1 MNYDILD
8 IDRQLRLKLSDT
20 NKIPGY
26 HSEISRLEEIVKN
39 GYSSEKVKEDLI
51 YRIEYLKLEINK
63 IQSQTDLNFYIMES
77 SMLIEK
83 YRELLSK
90 PVKVSFFGK
99 KVDNTLDIKE
109 RVDLIQAYISI
120 VKKYDKNFNTSIL
133 GKPSVDVTCPVC
145 KFSTEFDVFDNQIS
159 ICINCGNQTDVS
171 SDISSFK
178 DANRINIS
186 SKYTYERRVH
196 FRDCINQFQSKQNSN
211 IPDSVFN
218 SVENQLQSHGLLN
231 NLESGILA
239 RFSRITREHIYL
251 FLKET
256 GNSKY
261 YEDTFLIHYKL
272 TGKPR
277 NDISHLEQKLVEDFD
292 VLTALYDKKFKYDK
306 KIERKSF
313 INTQYVLFQLLRR
326 HKYPCRKEDFNILK
340 TLDRKSFHDDIC
352 KELFEELGWNFT
364 PSF

>member
-1 MNYDILD
+1 
-8 IDRQLRLKLSDT
+8 
-20 NKIPGY
+20 
-26 HSEISRLEEIVKN
+26 
-39 GYSSEKVKEDLI
+39 
-51 YRIEYLKLEINK
+51 
-63 IQSQTDLNFYIMES
+63 
-77 SMLIEK
+77 MLIEK

-99 KVDNTLDIKE
+99 KVDNTLEIKE
-109 RVDLIQAYISI
+109 RMDLIHSYIAV
-120 VKKYDKNFNTSIL
+120 VKKYDKNFNISL
-133 GKPSVDVTCPVC
+133 GNTSVDITCPFC
-145 KFSTEFDVFDNQIS
+145 KCSTDFDVFDNQIS

-211 IPDSVFN
+211 IPDNVFKA
-218 SVENQLQSHGLLN
+218 VENQLQSHGLLN
-231 NLESGILA
+231 DLETGLA
-239 RFSRITREHIYL
+239 RFTRITREHVYL

-292 VLTALYDKKFKYDK
+292 VLTSLYDKKFKYDK